1 MKNTYEDKILNADI
15 MLAGD
20 SAEDHYM
27 LVQILN
33 DKGYKVRRETSADAA
48 LAAVKIKKP
57 DLIILGVNFTGIDDY
72 EVCRMLKSEPETSII
87 PVIFLID
94 SEDSRGKVAEYLA
107 DGVDFITKPFQAED
121 VLIRVFNSLEA
132 YFLGRELA
140 KNNQSLH
147 EEIKSQREIGM
158 SLEIERK
165 RLTTLMHI
173 VGDGIICTDD
183 SGLITMMNDAAAT
196 LTGWLPDDAAGK
208 PVDKVF
214 KIINDATRELSGN
227 IVKKVLE
234 TGKTSEFGNIL
245 LVSKDGKVRHIEAV
259 VLPVIQ
265 IKRKMEGT
273 ILIFGDYTEG
283 RNNTKLINPASG
295 QNQMDG
301 QYNRRNFDSEMKKL
315 EDDLFLPFAFVMAD
329 VKGLSMTNKTY
340 GYKFGEILLKKVVN
354 VFRSECRPDDIVVRV
369 GEEKFVILMSVYDA
383 KNADILVS
391 RLNKAISEEKIGN
404 IVFSLSIGESVRSG
418 IYDEMDA
425 LLKKAEDE
433 VSAEGISESSSFKN
447 RIIFMI
453 MNRLFEINELEK
465 SHSQRIS
472 HHCAA
477 IAKKMNFSEYEV
489 KQIKLT
495 GLVHDIGKIGI
506 DESVITSRG
515 TLTNEDWKAVQRNP
529 EIGYRILITS
539 NEFSEIAE
547 FVLEHHERWD
557 GKGYPRALSG
567 EEISMQARIIAVAD
581 TYDSLISK
589 RLYKK
594 ELREEEAINEL
605 KRCAGTQFDPE
616 VVRVFVEEVLGKS

>member
-567 EEISMQARIIAVAD
+567 EEISLQARIIAVAD

>member
-72 EVCRMLKSEPETSII
+72 ELCRMLKSEPETSII
-87 PVIFLID
+87 PVIFLIA
-94 SEDSRGKVAEYLA
+94 SEDSRGKAAEFLA

-147 EEIKSQREIGM
+147 EEIKSQRETGM

-165 RLTTLMHI
+165 RLTTLMQI
-173 VGDGIICTDD
+173 VSDGIICTDD
-183 SGLITMMNDAAAT
+183 SGLITMMNDAAVT

-234 TGKTSEFGNIL
+234 TGKTSEFGNIM
-245 LVSKDGKVRHIEAV
+245 LVSKDGKLRHIEAV

-567 EEISMQARIIAVAD
+567 EEISLQARIIAVAD

>member
-183 SGLITMMNDAAAT
+183 SGMITMMNDAAAT

-567 EEISMQARIIAVAD
+567 EEISLQARIIAVAD